1 VPVTTSYQSALT
13 SLLAKAE
20 VNLASAKAGD
30 PQLEATLALG
40 RLSGALGEA
49 RAVGLLLSAV
59 DSAEALGREELG
71 RAAVIELGRCLV
83 RGRDVVLG
91 RGNLDRGL
99 GEAQRASDD
108 LVPEHVALAALGL
121 VEAWLAEGDLQRA
134 QATLALAPRK
144 SPHLQL
150 GIALLALAND
160 DRSAAA
166 EALQAGLAACA
177 KLQDPISAATL
188 GSEIERTLGSL
199 HQPTTGE
206 RIDQLS
212 PEGLRTTLRSILQ
225 ICDAPNEDPW
235 SAAADVLRRLHG
247 AAGVELEVGGIK
259 TQSPSGADLQPER
272 ELEEGVVSARF
283 QGGELNEER
292 DFLSRLILKVCQRM
306 TAPSQRASERVL
318 QMLDRLL
325 ESDLEGSQ
333 FFELATQLAVEATG
347 AARGRLIRLTSG
359 AANPWEVGEADSFVS
374 RSLLRHVVLTGRPL
388 LLEDASDAPPV
399 AVGESVGA
407 KGLRSVVAAP
417 LFGRRGRVLGVLYLD
432 DPGTIG
438 RFGAAEAAVVA
449 GFAARL
455 GSQLENDLRA
465 QLRSAA
471 QPRSG
476 TELPIPVQ
484 FLDSARGSDVPL
496 LISGESGVGKEHL
509 ARRIHAESQR
519 SEKPFVVAACGAIA
533 SELLESELF
542 GHEAGAFTGAVGARE
557 GLFQRANGGVLFFDG
572 LQDASPRL
580 QAELLRA
587 VESGEIRPLGGA
599 PQTVDVRVVAS
610 YMGDPQQGV
619 SEGRLR
625 QDLYYRLSVLQLRLP
640 PLRERGH
647 ELESL
652 VQALLTRLGEPERK
666 LTAKAMA
673 RLTAYT
679 WPGNLRELQA
689 SLERAMVEAGSET
702 LQARHFRFK
711 APIRRLGEAPL
722 RLNSRQLHV
731 VSTLL
736 PGQVLR
742 NADHAA
748 AWGVSP
754 ATAWRDLVGL
764 AKAGLL
770 HAEGKG
776 RGALYR
782 AVSDPTRVG

>member
-1 VPVTTSYQSALT
+1 MTTYQSALS
-13 SLLAKAE
+13 SLLAQAE

-40 RLSGALGEA
+40 RLSAALGES

-99 GEAQRASDD
+99 GEAQRASDE

-160 DRSAAA
+160 DRSAASA
-166 EALQAGLAACA
+166 ALQAALAACS
-177 KLQDPISAATL
+177 KLSDPISAAAL
-188 GSEIERTLGSL
+188 GSEIERRLGSI
-199 HQPTTGE
+199 HQPTVGE
-206 RIDQLS
+206 RIDSLS
-212 PEGLRTTLRSILQ
+212 PDGLRTTLRSILQ
-225 ICDAPNEDPW
+225 ICEAPNEDPW
-235 SAAADVLRRLHG
+235 SAAADVLRRLSG
-247 AAGVELEVGGIK
+247 AAGVELEVGGVK
-259 TQSPSGADLQPER
+259 AQSPAGADLQPEH
-272 ELEEGVVSARF
+272 EFEEGTVSARF
-283 QGGELNEER
+283 QGGQPDEER
-292 DFLSRLILKVCQRM
+292 EFLSRLILKVCQRM

-347 AARGRLIRLTSG
+347 AARGRLIRLSAG
-359 AANPWEVGEADSFVS
+359 SASWDVGEADSFVS
-374 RSLLRHVVLTGRPL
+374 RSLLKHVVLTGRPL

-476 TELPIPVQ
+476 GELPIPVQ
-484 FLDSARGSDVPL
+484 FLESARGSDVPL

-519 SEKPFVVAACGAIA
+519 GEQPFVVAVCGSIA

-587 VESGEIRPLGGA
+587 VETGEIRPLGGT
-599 PQTVDVRVVAS
+599 PQKVDVRVMAS

-647 ELESL
+647 ELEDL
-652 VQALLTRLGEPERK
+652 VQALLARLGEPKRK

-673 RLTAYT
+673 RLQAYT

-689 SLERAMVEAGSET
+689 SLERALVEAGSET

-711 APIRRLGEAPL
+711 APIRKMGETPL